1 MRLAGAGADCQSLQ
15 KRTSAT
21 GQSCRRIQPFLW
33 GDLFRYRDCCRGDPS
48 RPSVVDSL
56 NLNSEIEQVVLV
68 LIVAPKLFIEPGAKA
83 KVVNAFER
91 ERPPDC
97 E

>member
-1 MRLAGAGADCQSLQ
+1 MRAGLKNFWAMQANA
-15 KRTSAT
+15 SA
-21 GQSCRRIQPFLW
+21 RAR
-33 GDLFRYRDCCRGDPS
+33 
-48 RPSVVDSL
+48 SL
-56 NLNSEIEQVVLV
+56 NLNSELEQVVLLLV